1 MRANEPIHVRGHR
14 NGLYITVDETV
25 PTEEICERVL
35 GRIASLG
42 SFIRGA
48 SIVLEVGSHSLDDEA
63 LRAMQKRFEREHG
76 LRISQLITASDET
89 RQAAEILRIRAAPTL
104 LKQRNVDP
112 NAGRAREPNAITIR
126 STLRGGAL
134 ERFLEGSILVMG
146 DVNPGAEVVASADVV
161 VLGTVRGVVHAG
173 AMGDEGAVVIALN
186 LNATQLRIADRIARA
201 PEGGRKTG
209 IRPEIARIEDG
220 QIVVSDFEGL

>member
-1 MRANEPIHVRGHR
+1 MRANEPIHVRGYR
-14 NGLYITVDETV
+14 NGLCITVDDSV

-42 SFIRGA
+42 SFIKGA
-48 SIVLEVGSHSLDDEA
+48 SIVLEVGSHSLDDDA

-76 LRISQLITASDET
+76 LSISQLITASDET

-104 LKQRNVDP
+104 LQQRGIDLTE
-112 NAGRAREPNAITIR
+112 GREREPNAITIR

-134 ERFLEGSILVMG
+134 ERYLEGSILVMG
-146 DVNPGAEVVASADVV
+146 DVNPGAEVVASGDIV

-173 AMGDEGAVVIALN
+173 AMGDEGAGVIALN
-186 LNATQLRIADRIARA
+186 LNATQLRIAQRIARA
-201 PEGGRKTG
+201 PEGGRKAG
-209 IRPEIARIEDG
+209 VRPEIARIEEG
-220 QIVVSDFEGL
+220 QIVVSDFDGL

>member
-1 MRANEPIHVRGHR
+1 MRANEPIHVRGYR
-14 NGLYITVDETV
+14 NGLYITVNETV
-25 PTEEICERVL
+25 PTEEIGEQVVS
-35 GRIASLG
+35 RIASLG

-48 SIVLEVGSHSLDDEA
+48 AIVLEVGSHSLDDEA
-63 LRAMQKRFEREHG
+63 LRAIQKRFEREYG
-76 LRISQLITASDET
+76 LRISQLITTSDDT

-104 LKQRNVDP
+104 LQQRGLDP
-112 NAGRAREPNAITIR
+112 SAGRARDPNTITIR

-134 ERFLEGSILVMG
+134 ERFLEGGILVMG
-146 DVNPGAEVVASADVV
+146 DVNPGAEVVASGDVV

-186 LNATQLRIADRIARA
+186 LNATQLRIAERIARA
-201 PEGGRKTG
+201 PEGGRKASL
-209 IRPEIARIEDG
+209 RPEIARIEEG